1 MIRKLYLV
9 LGLVSLSIGFA
20 GIFLPLVPTTP
31 LVLLA
36 AFFFSRSS
44 PRIHRWLRAHRRF
57 GPIQRDW
64 ENGQVIRPGA
74 KAASVVLMFGLVGYS
89 VWFVVGSPYLS
100 GAVDPCLPW
109 CGPVRSQPSLGA
121 AASKLESSRG
131 CATAPDFGLVKAE
144 GGVPEFPARISTRV
158 GALNSAVECHLHT
171 VEVTGSNPVAPTIP
185 FSRNTSFQSSPA
197 FRCPQ
202 GTARCHWRSMANGGR
217 PACRFRRRPAPT
229 RRCLLEGRELR

>member
-57 GPIQRDW
+57 GPILRDW

-89 VWFVVGSPYLS
+89 VWFVVRSPYLQALLILITLS
-100 GAVDPCLPW
+100 VALFVLS
-109 CGPVRSQPSLGA
+109 RPS
-121 AASKLESSRG
+121 
-131 CATAPDFGLVKAE
+131 AP
-144 GGVPEFPARISTRV
+144 PAR
-158 GALNSAVECHLHT
+158 
-171 VEVTGSNPVAPTIP
+171 GSK
-185 FSRNTSFQSSPA
+185 
-197 FRCPQ
+197 
-202 GTARCHWRSMANGGR
+202 
-217 PACRFRRRPAPT
+217 
-229 RRCLLEGRELR
+229 